1 MLWLYRLGWRVAYA
15 LAAKAGA
22 VMTETPVWIIVLCP
36 LILIL
41 LACLAFGPGAVS
53 AAFEALFHGAAWIV
67 AVWVALLETV

>member
-1 MLWLYRLGWRVAYA
+1 LGWRAAYA

-22 VMTETPVWIIVLCP
+22 VMTELPVWIIVLCP

-53 AAFEALFHGAAWIV
+53 AAFEALFAGAAWVV
-67 AVWVALLETV
+67 AVWVAVLEAV